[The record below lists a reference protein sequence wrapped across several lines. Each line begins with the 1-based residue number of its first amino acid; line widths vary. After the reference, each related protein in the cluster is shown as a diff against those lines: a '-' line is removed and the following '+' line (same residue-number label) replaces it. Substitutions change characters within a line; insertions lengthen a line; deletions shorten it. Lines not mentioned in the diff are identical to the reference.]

1 MNEDGEEQLKET
13 MPLMLSQ
20 QQARQYLLQAN
31 KQYVSLAI
39 PFSDYLID
47 ELRADGNV
55 EAALNQLSDPINT
68 R

>member
-1 MNEDGEEQLKET
+1 
-13 MPLMLSQ
+13 MPLIPSQ

-47 ELRADGNV
+47 ELRADGNM

-68 R
+68 L